1 MYNRRVFARLGSA
14 RWSGI
19 LLAIA
24 TLGVAHTARAEALV
38 AVRLKDAHGKS
49 ADGTV
54 TLLDAEGKAVA
65 SCEARGGSCEMK
77 NVPGGKYSVTVKPAQ
92 GDGPKPRKVMIP
104 PSGKVT
110 LVVTSG

>member
-14 RWSGI
+14 RWVGI
-19 LLAIA
+19 LLAVGM
-24 TLGVAHTARAEALV
+24 LGVVHTVRAEALV
-38 AVRLKDAHGKS
+38 AVQLKDAHGKS

-65 SCEARGGSCEMK
+65 SCEARKGACVMK

-92 GDGPKPRKVMIP
+92 GEGPRPRKVMIP

>member
-1 MYNRRVFARLGSA
+1 M
-14 RWSGI
+14 GI
-19 LLAIA
+19 LLAA
-24 TLGVAHTARAEALV
+24 GGSGLVSMPARADALV
-38 AVRLKDAHGKS
+38 AVQLKDAHGRS

-54 TLLDAEGKAVA
+54 TLLDAEGKPVA

-77 NVPGGKYSVTVKPAQ
+77 NVAGGKYWVTVKPVS
-92 GDGPKPRKVMIP
+92 GEEPKARKVMIP

>member
-19 LLAIA
+19 LLAIGM
-24 TLGVAHTARAEALV
+24 LGVAHTARAEALV
-38 AVRLKDAHGKS
+38 AVQLKDAHGKS

-54 TLLDAEGKAVA
+54 TLLDPQGKPIA
-65 SCEARGGSCEMK
+65 SCQAHGGSCEMK

-92 GDGPKPRKVMIP
+92 GEGPKPRKVMIP

>member
-14 RWSGI
+14 RWVGI
-19 LLAIA
+19 LLAIGM
-24 TLGVAHTARAEALV
+24 LGVVQTVRAEALV
-38 AVRLKDAHGKS
+38 AVQLKDAHGKS

-54 TLLDAEGKAVA
+54 TLLDAEGKPVA
-65 SCEARGGSCEMK
+65 TCEARKGACEMK
-77 NVPGGKYSVTVKPAQ
+77 NVPGGKYSVTVKPAH
-92 GDGPKPRKVMIP
+92 GEGPKPRKVMIP